1 MAQTNLPFKVG
12 QTLEVRSFEDGYRGA
27 WFRCEEEFNGSR
39 SKLLPILVS
48 PSRVLM
54 ALGGAGMSVMW
65 GVSLD
70 ASIFVDLTSVSNNG
84 KVIAFFNQF

>member
-1 MAQTNLPFKVG
+1 MAQTNLRFKVG

-27 WFRCEEEFNGSR
+27 WLRCEEEFNGSC

-54 ALGGAGMSVMW
+54 ALGGAGVMW

-84 KVIAFFNQF
+84 KAISFFNQF